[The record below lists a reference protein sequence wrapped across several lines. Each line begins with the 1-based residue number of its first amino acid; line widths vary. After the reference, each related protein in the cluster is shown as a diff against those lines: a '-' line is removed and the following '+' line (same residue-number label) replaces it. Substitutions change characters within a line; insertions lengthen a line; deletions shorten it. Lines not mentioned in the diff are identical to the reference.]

1 MTNRIGRW
9 LAVLLRRA
17 KLKNRSFSIISNTC
31 IGGVIAHAV
40 GEQFRSPTVNLV
52 IYEEDFLTFCENLR
66 AYSTCPLEPADAA
79 LSEKMGYPVGILR
92 GREAGLPDITVYF
105 VHYKAFAEAR
115 TAWVKRFAR
124 VNYEDLFFLMDRG
137 MDARPEILDRFH
149 ALPYP
154 HKVFFT
160 HREDPVRWPDTF
172 RLSYYTEDDFRIA
185 FMYTFVSRGLL
196 QYRVLDEFD
205 YVHWLNTGLIRRNPI
220 FDRS

>member
-1 MTNRIGRW
+1 MINRIGRG
-9 LAVLLRRA
+9 LAVLLRRHR
-17 KLKNRSFSIISNTC
+17 LKNRSFSIISNTC
-31 IGGVIAHAV
+31 IGGVITHAV

-79 LSEKMGYPVGILR
+79 LSEKMGYPVGVLR
-92 GREAGLPDITVYF
+92 GGEAGLPDITVYF

-115 TAWVKRFAR
+115 AVWVKRFAR

-160 HREDPVRWPDTF
+160 HLEDPVRWPDTF
-172 RLSYYTEDDFRIA
+172 RISYYSEGA
-185 FMYTFVSRGLL
+185 YKVAHMYTFVRRGLL

-205 YVHWLNTGLIRRNPI
+205 YVHWLNTGTIRRNPI